1 MLIFWWNKDQSMIR
15 KVHHVSNFPLIVN
28 RWADSA
34 WDWEKGYEHKEWILA
49 LQYTNIYK
57 AYTLSFTYFR
67 HTQNEQRGIYVVYAS
82 ELWQYSK
89 WLSPDAILE
98 DSKRAI
104 PLSMCTYDWLVF
116 LIINISF
123 AHLAGCDCKV
133 IEAQS
138 VALKDLCTKDTEGK
152 FEETTCTRSC
162 RWGPIGVKESS
173 WISCHRKFQ

>member
-1 MLIFWWNKDQSMIR
+1 MIR

-34 WDWEKGYEHKEWILA
+34 WDWEKGYEHKSDSLYFNT
-49 LQYTNIYK
+49 QIYIK
-57 AYTLSFTYFR
+57 
-67 HTQNEQRGIYVVYAS
+67 HTFFHIRMHQISKIKEQRGIYVVYAS
-82 ELWQYSK
+82 ELWHYSK
-89 WLSPDAILE
+89 WLSPEAILE

-123 AHLAGCDCKV
+123 AHLAGCDCNV

-152 FEETTCTRSC
+152 VEETTRARSC
-162 RWGPIGVKESS
+162 RWGPIGVEESS
-173 WISCHRKFQ
+173 WIRCHRKFQ